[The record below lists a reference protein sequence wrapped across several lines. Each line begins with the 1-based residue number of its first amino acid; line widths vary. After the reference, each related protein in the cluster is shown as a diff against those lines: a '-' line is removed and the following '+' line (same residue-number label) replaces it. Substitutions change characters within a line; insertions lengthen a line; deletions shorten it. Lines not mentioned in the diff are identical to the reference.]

1 MYKFKIKSV
10 YNKKTLFCI
19 KTEFQLK
26 FEIKLQ
32 FYSTLAKLDIV
43 RSTPVS
49 NSLIFSD
56 DIPGDLRFVTFSLLS
71 NIREIRIRAKTRKF

>member
-1 MYKFKIKSV
+1 MYKFKVSLQR
-10 YNKKTLFCI
+10 KKQSICI

-32 FYSTLAKLDIV
+32 FYSTLTKLDIV
-43 RSTPVS
+43 SSKPVS

-56 DIPGDLRFVTFSLLS
+56 DIPGDLRLVTFSLLS
-71 NIREIRIRAKTRKF
+71 NIREIRIWAKTRKF